1 MNDYKLYQII
11 SKTLPEKVKK
21 HPKSSEKI
29 RKIGSNPSTR
39 QAPEN
44 AASRA
49 LRSVTEAAF
58 RSLGAF
64 CVDAPRAAA

>member
-11 SKTLPEKVKK
+11 SKTLPEKG
-21 HPKSSEKI
+21 EKTPQI
-29 RKIGSNPSTR
+29 LRKIGSNPSTR
-39 QAPEN
+39 QAPKN